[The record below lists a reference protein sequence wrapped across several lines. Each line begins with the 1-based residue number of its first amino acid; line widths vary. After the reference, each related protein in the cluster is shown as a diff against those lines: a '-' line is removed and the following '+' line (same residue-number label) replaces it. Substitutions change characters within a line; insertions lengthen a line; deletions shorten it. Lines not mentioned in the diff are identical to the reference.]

1 MEKIINDNSNEDEK
15 NFKYIYF
22 IMTYDKFK
30 QFKVYLSPEYKGSN
44 TLEKI
49 NEISL
54 NVENAFLSSD
64 VYRFRIIEDNLI
76 LNKDHKDCHI
86 PVNVESEKEKY
97 QYVIKLRDL
106 KKDFY
111 EYNFEIKKFNILLL
125 DYRKQFE
132 IYIDILRNKF
142 SKEQN
147 SPENEDLIL
156 STQSLLTGK
165 DKKYN
170 FLFYLLILLECFS
183 TKYIYRHLLI
193 FKPEKIIELGE
204 VEKEKLEQIKN
215 KLNTL
220 TVNPEKIHLENGKD
234 KQKTIESFYSVV
246 LYFNLN
252 FQKEKVKDMFENEQY
267 CEYLY
272 EKFNKFGN
280 FFEGLILSKKNVINL
295 IKKTDD
301 YNQVLNILFYLG
313 KDVIQ
318 FLEVINEEKEYLEK
332 LFQKEKE
339 KKEKKEIPY
348 IEVSKYVYPKKED
361 DVKMINTIIYEL
373 NLFKKNN
380 KLSFVKF
387 SKSFIEK
394 YIEFNSKINTNNL
407 IYIRNI
413 VQNSNFFNELDFNI
427 NELKPSLVG
436 SDIKIDKQ
444 FEDEVISRK
453 FNYQKTD
460 NKLLPRKYDI
470 EKKNINDINTLRNHR
485 HSIVSSNKIGLSSIL
500 DIFKIDNDKN
510 LINNK
515 VFHDK
520 KDHDS
525 NLNDIIT
532 KLKYDLRK
540 EKDINNELIYKNK
553 ILEKIIKNKEKE
565 INTRKKES
573 NDLNKM
579 ISDMKSKISKINNEV
594 KELLEQLKKKE
605 DKIKELKEKF
615 SFEYT
620 KEDKIFPVTFL
631 SINEDIHYSMIC
643 KNTDEF
649 QRLENS
655 FYEKFPEYKN
665 CKNIF
670 LIHNKIINKYEKLE
684 TNNIRDNDVIIFKTQ
699 IDEEK

>member
-1 MEKIINDNSNEDEK
+1 M
-15 NFKYIYF
+15 
-22 IMTYDKFK
+22 
-30 QFKVYLSPEYKGSN
+30 
-44 TLEKI
+44 
-49 NEISL
+49 
-54 NVENAFLSSD
+54 
-64 VYRFRIIEDNLI
+64 
-76 LNKDHKDCHI
+76 
-86 PVNVESEKEKY
+86 
-97 QYVIKLRDL
+97 
-106 KKDFY
+106 
-111 EYNFEIKKFNILLL
+111 
-125 DYRKQFE
+125 
-132 IYIDILRNKF
+132 
-142 SKEQN
+142 
-147 SPENEDLIL
+147 
-156 STQSLLTGK
+156 
-165 DKKYN
+165 
-170 FLFYLLILLECFS
+170 FYLLILLECFS

-204 VEKEKLEQIKN
+204 VEEEKLEQIKN

-394 YIEFNSKINTNNL
+394 YIEFNSKNNTNNL

-444 FEDEVISRK
+444 FEDGVISRK
-453 FNYQKTD
+453 FNYQKID

-485 HSIVSSNKIGLSSIL
+485 HSILSSNKIGLSSIL

-553 ILEKIIKNKEKE
+553 ILEKIIKDKEKE